1 MAKPKNSKIAP
12 TSETPNRREFI
23 KTSGKVAGVSALAGV
38 AIPRVHADVNDTVKV
53 ALVGAGGRGTGA
65 ASNALS
71 VSAGHGPTKLV
82 AAADI
87 FEDKLKS
94 SLNGLSKKHKEKVD
108 LGKMGKNGLPE
119 RAYIGFEA
127 YKEAISN
134 LDKGDVAIFTTP
146 PAFRWVFYK
155 YAVERGINV
164 FMEKPVTADGYGTK
178 QILEINKMAKQK
190 NLKVGVGLMCRHS
203 RARGAMADRIQDG
216 AVGDVVLMRSY
227 RMHGPVASARSIPQK
242 LRDEYKNL
250 EEIRWQIRR
259 FHSFIWASGGCFNDY
274 YIHNIDECCWMKA
287 AAMGDPEHTGGDPL
301 NVMGSLDKWTW
312 PIMAQATG
320 GKHFTKNRQGQP
332 YVDQNFD
339 NYSVEYT
346 YADGT
351 KLMHYGR
358 TIEGCH
364 NEFAS
369 YIHGTKGFGTF
380 SKNGH
385 WPAPSALYSGLT
397 PNPKNETWKFPARE
411 TNPYQDEWED
421 LLDAIRNDKPYN
433 EAERGALASQ
443 GCNMGRMAA
452 HTGQRVMWND
462 ALNADPLAP
471 ELEKLVGLGGDAP
484 VKADADGFYPTP
496 QPGIT
501 KKREY

>member
-1 MAKPKNSKIAP
+1 MPKHSNS
-12 TSETPNRREFI
+12 SDSNRREFI
-23 KTSGKVAGVSALAGV
+23 KNTGKVTAASALAGV
-38 AIPRVHADVNDTVKV
+38 ALPRVHSAVDDTVKV

-82 AAADI
+82 AIADI

-94 SLNGLSKKHKEKVD
+94 SLNGLKRKHGKKVD
-108 LGKMGKNGLPE
+108 VPAD
-119 RAYIGFEA
+119 RQHIGFDG
-127 YKEAISN
+127 YKKAIDN
-134 LDKGDVAIFTTP
+134 LSKGDVAIFTTP

-155 YAVERGINV
+155 YAVEKGINV

-178 QILEINKMAKQK
+178 KILEINKAAKKK

-203 RARGAMADRIQDG
+203 RARGAMAEKIQEG
-216 AVGDVVLMRSY
+216 AIGDIVLMRSY
-227 RMHGPVASARSIPQK
+227 RMHGPVVTSRSIPQSMSP
-242 LRDEYKNL
+242 EYKDM

-259 FHSFIWASGGCFNDY
+259 FHSFIWASGGCFNDF
-274 YIHNIDECCWMKA
+274 YIHNIDECCWMKGA
-287 AAMGDPEHTGGDPL
+287 AIGDPNNAGGDPFD
-301 NVMGSLDKWTW
+301 VIGTRDKWSW

-320 GKHFTKNRQGQP
+320 GKHYTENKQGQP
-332 YVDQNFD
+332 YVDQNLD
-339 NYSVEYT
+339 TYSVEYT

-351 KLMHYGR
+351 KLMHNGR
-358 TIEGCH
+358 TIQGCH

-369 YIHGTKGFGTF
+369 HVHGTKGFGTF
-380 SKNGH
+380 SANGH

-397 PNPKNETWKFPARE
+397 PDPKKQIWKFPARE
-411 TNPYQDEWED
+411 TNPYQDEWDD

-443 GCNMGRMAA
+443 VCNMGRMAA
-452 HTGQRVMWND
+452 HTGQRVTWDD
-462 ALNADPLAP
+462 ALNAKPLAP
-471 ELEKLVGLGGDAP
+471 DLDQLKGFDSKAP
-484 VKADADGFYPTP
+484 VTADKDGFYPVP

-501 KKREY
+501 KKSEY

>member
-1 MAKPKNSKIAP
+1 
-12 TSETPNRREFI
+12 
-23 KTSGKVAGVSALAGV
+23 
-38 AIPRVHADVNDTVKV
+38 
-53 ALVGAGGRGTGA
+53 
-65 ASNALS
+65 
-71 VSAGHGPTKLV
+71 
-82 AAADI
+82 
-87 FEDKLKS
+87 
-94 SLNGLSKKHKEKVD
+94 
-108 LGKMGKNGLPE
+108 
-119 RAYIGFEA
+119 
-127 YKEAISN
+127 
-134 LDKGDVAIFTTP
+134 
-146 PAFRWVFYK
+146 
-155 YAVERGINV
+155 
-164 FMEKPVTADGYGTK
+164 
-178 QILEINKMAKQK
+178 
-190 NLKVGVGLMCRHS
+190 
-203 RARGAMADRIQDG
+203 MADKIQEG

-242 LRDEYKNL
+242 LQDQYKDL

-287 AAMGDPEHTGGDPL
+287 AAMGDPEHTGGDAL

-443 GCNMGRMAA
+443 VCNMGRMAA
-452 HTGQRVMWND
+452 HTGQRVMWDD

-471 ELEKLVGLGGDAP
+471 EIEKLVGLGGNSAP